1 MDAFELLK
9 TWPGWAKANAESIL
23 DSPAWRM
30 SVEWNGEAVE
40 LTRADELSG
49 DLIGLDV
56 SLDDE
61 TLRLDIADSPAY
73 PDLHRLWMR
82 RSELPMELVLALVEK
97 ECGSLFQL
105 LETAFRRQFAVKGLA
120 SEGAVRSERTAFR
133 LVAEREEVMF
143 ALTLSPVLRAE
154 IGQLKFL
161 DVAHESIA
169 TLTRTMV
176 ADYGEVRL
184 SPDELD
190 GLKTGDFILL
200 PPESARWTFETDAAE
215 GLRLKGNGPTEFAF
229 AAIAGDSLPSVP
241 EPAELGLF
249 RDGRRIASGTMAT
262 VGACAALRIDET
274 V

>member
-30 SVEWNGEAVE
+30 PAEWNGEAVE
-40 LTRADELSG
+40 LTRADGLSG

-61 TLRLDIADSPAY
+61 TLHLDIADSPAY

-82 RSELPMELVLALVEK
+82 RGELPQELVLALVEK

-105 LETAFRRQFAVKGLA
+105 IENAFRRQFAVMGLVLA
-120 SEGAVRSERTAFR
+120 GAAAERTAFR
-133 LVAEREEVMF
+133 FVAEGEEVLF

-161 DVAHESIA
+161 DVTHESIV
-169 TLTRTMV
+169 TLTRELI
-176 ADYGEVRL
+176 ADYGEVKL
-184 SPDELD
+184 SPDELA
-190 GLKTGDFILL
+190 GLKAGDFLLL
-200 PPESARWTFETDAAE
+200 PSETAKWTFATDEAE
-215 GLRLKGNGPTEFAF
+215 GLRLRGREQVEFAF
-229 AAIAGDSLPSVP
+229 AAIADDSLPPVP
-241 EPAELGLF
+241 EPAELVLF
-249 RDGRRIASGTMAT
+249 RDGQRIASGTMAT

-274 V
+274 A